1 MPIEIP
7 ERKQRAADVAA
18 ERLRPEA
25 ATADS
30 PVTQIDID
38 EQSPDGKRRYKGV
51 FVFKVPT
58 LGDRSDIAALKTRY
72 LQQLTNV
79 ADDGQALAEMLAYLA
94 VTIEFEKA
102 PEWWKKS
109 KLGMDL
115 YDYAPVLALYGRCR
129 EYEATFLGG
138 GPVAP
143 SNEGATPTG
152 AESSAPGDMGT
163 HVPAAP
169 KRREVV
175 ATVGARS
182 RGAGDARSSA
192 GGDGG
197 GSTEDEG
204 GDAVPP
210 G

>member
-1 MPIEIP
+1 MPPEIP
-7 ERKQRAADVAA
+7 DRKRAADVAA

-38 EQSPDGKRRYKGV
+38 EQSPDGRRRYKGV

-79 ADDGQALAEMLAYLA
+79 GPEGVAVAEMLAYLA
-94 VTIEFEKA
+94 VTVNLEKA

-115 YDYAPVLALYGRCR
+115 YDYAPVVALYGRCR

-138 GPVAP
+138 GAG
-143 SNEGATPTG
+143 SAGDEGTTPTG
-152 AESSAPGDMGT
+152 AESADSGGVGAV
-163 HVPAAP
+163 VPAAP
-169 KRREVV
+169 KRREVI
-175 ATVGARS
+175 ATVGARN
-182 RGAGDARSSA
+182 RGAGDARAGMGGDDGGDADDA
-192 GGDGG
+192 GGDAI
-197 GSTEDEG
+197 S
-204 GDAVPP
+204 P